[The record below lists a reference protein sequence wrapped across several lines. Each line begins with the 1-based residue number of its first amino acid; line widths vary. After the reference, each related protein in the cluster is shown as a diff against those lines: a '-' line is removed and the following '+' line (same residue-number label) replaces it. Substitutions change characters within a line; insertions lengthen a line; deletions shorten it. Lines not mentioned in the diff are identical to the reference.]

1 MTRKEAIQKIEFL
14 INSYQKLIDERVDEG
29 VLVGT
34 NTRGTWKAD
43 TPLTQAYL
51 EMIEALRMALN
62 SLKVDEKYDLMMEDG
77 NGV

>member
-14 INSYQKLIDERVDEG
+14 IGSYQKLIDERVDEG

-34 NTRGTWKAD
+34 NTRGVWKAD

-77 NGV
+77 EE